1 MAENDDVPR
10 ILAPGPV
17 LTALC
22 AGLAWVAQRVWP
34 AALFPD
40 LVAIRVCLAVFLFA
54 CFLTLGFTAI
64 HALRRHD
71 TSANPYHPTARLVTS
86 GIYSRT
92 RNPIYAAFVAFVLAF
107 APAANSFWYLLAAG
121 LLVALLHFGVVKPE
135 EQYLRRRFGSAYD
148 SYRQHVRRWL

>member
-1 MAENDDVPR
+1 MAEHDDVAR

-40 LVAIRVCLAVFLFA
+40 LLAIRVCLAVLLFA
-54 CFLTLGFTAI
+54 CFLILGFAAT
-64 HALRRHD
+64 HALRRHN
-71 TSANPYHPTARLVTS
+71 TSANPYHPTARIVTS

-92 RNPIYAAFVAFVLAF
+92 RNPIYAAFVLFVLAF
-107 APAANSFWYLLAAG
+107 APAANSLWYLPAAG

-135 EQYLRRRFGSAYD
+135 EEYLARRFGADYD
-148 SYRQHVRRWL
+148 SYRQRVRRWL